1 MPQRLKITHQHFL
14 KFSPTSRIQW
24 HLKDQQNQPVRK
36 CSIKCWAS
44 AYSAQET
51 AHLLQGIPLVRC
63 SVSFQTFNLSS
74 DGGYRELRL
83 RDPEVGDEMEGVDV
97 QENPLVTDN
106 SWLQRYMKRPPE
118 MEDLSI
124 YDVMTKY
131 TWKKS
136 NWRKKRSTTHVVLR
150 VYPRFSPNP
159 EDDRYEEYCQI
170 KIILH
175 HSFRNLA
182 SILEHEDQSWIEL
195 YTRCQTSNHEHPKD
209 TLRSREEESRETPNE
224 EEEDKELKNP
234 DVMEMQEEDW
244 QVWASLRPNQAIP
257 LYAPEDIG
265 RRPMD
270 DGWDLEASRARWEH
284 INQMSTW
291 IDTMK
296 KETPYHVDDLPNV
309 NINSLTQEQRK
320 VLEVFTETY
329 TKILAGESPPQ
340 FLLNIDGTAGC
351 GKTYL
356 ISAICQELRRMARE
370 NDQPDP
376 IRVVAPSGVAALN
389 ISGRTIHSAFSLP
402 INNDFVRLT
411 GSRLAN
417 HQLLWEGVQ
426 FVIFDEKSMIGARTL
441 AQVDWRSRQLCPR
454 AADKPFSN
462 LNIALVG
469 DFAQLP
475 PVGDSPLYAP
485 PSETA
490 NDVVRHGSGL
500 YNLFNE
506 SYRLQTVHRQSG
518 NSPEQIQFRDL
529 LC

>member
-1 MPQRLKITHQHFL
+1 
-14 KFSPTSRIQW
+14 
-24 HLKDQQNQPVRK
+24 
-36 CSIKCWAS
+36 
-44 AYSAQET
+44 
-51 AHLLQGIPLVRC
+51 
-63 SVSFQTFNLSS
+63 
-74 DGGYRELRL
+74 
-83 RDPEVGDEMEGVDV
+83 
-97 QENPLVTDN
+97 
-106 SWLQRYMKRPPE
+106 
-118 MEDLSI
+118 
-124 YDVMTKY
+124 
-131 TWKKS
+131 
-136 NWRKKRSTTHVVLR
+136 
-150 VYPRFSPNP
+150 
-159 EDDRYEEYCQI
+159 
-170 KIILH
+170 
-175 HSFRNLA
+175 
-182 SILEHEDQSWIEL
+182 
-195 YTRCQTSNHEHPKD
+195 
-209 TLRSREEESRETPNE
+209 
-224 EEEDKELKNP
+224 
-234 DVMEMQEEDW
+234 
-244 QVWASLRPNQAIP
+244 
-257 LYAPEDIG
+257 
-265 RRPMD
+265 
-270 DGWDLEASRARWEH
+270 
-284 INQMSTW
+284 
-291 IDTMK
+291 MK
-296 KETPYHVDDLPNV
+296 KETPYRVDDLPNV

-329 TKILAGESPPQ
+329 TKILAGKSPPQ

-356 ISAICQELRRMARE
+356 ISAICQELCRMARE

-506 SYRLQTVHRQSG
+506 SHRLQTVHRQSS

-529 LC
+529 LRHASEGGLSQDEWRTLLTRSENKLSPAVKAQFEDAMCLSTTRSEVEAVNLSHLVALNQPCAHIMARHDGGSAAAKVEADKAGGLESYVVLARGAKVMFTRNIYQELGLEISKAFSGFCLQVLNFAIILNLGLVNATTGILEDIIWAPDFTRSELPIVALVSCPTYTGPTL